1 MLKVEDYGRIRRAH
15 RDGMCI
21 REIARTFGH
30 SRRKIRAVLAES
42 EPRPYTL
49 LLPRPRRVLTEVHQ
63 RWIEAILGADEQ
75 APRKQRHTA
84 THLFRRL
91 RDEEQYV
98 GGYDQVR
105 RYVAA
110 KRGRQRET
118 FLPLSY
124 EPGQRAES
132 DFGQIWVDFPE
143 GRSQVPILLVTW
155 AYSNATFMIALPS
168 EKTEAILHGTV
179 AAFAFFRCVPKELW
193 WDNPKTVATT
203 ILRGRQ
209 RELNQRWQALASH
222 YNFEPLF
229 CLPARGNEKPHV
241 ENRVKLLERQ
251 WATPVPQAKDLT
263 ELNAYLLQCCE
274 RDAQRTIAGQS
285 ETIGARFAL
294 ELASALPLPERPF
307 EAAVSEVRQVDK
319 YQTVAWEKNRYSVPR
334 RHAFATVTVK
344 AYVDRVEVIR
354 DGQRIAQHQRSY
366 GQGEQVLDPLH
377 YLSTLGVKPAYL
389 DHTDVYRNWRLPA
402 AFTQLRERFEARHGS
417 LPGARQFIRVLQ
429 LLAEHPLNRVL
440 EAIQACRGDS
450 VITAER
456 ITVCCE
462 RLALRATPHELND
475 TSRQLRWIPAVQVP
489 LPDLRRFDSLL
500 SHGGE
505 DHGSERNVPALAL
518 EPQSPAAA
526 DDVGRAREARRR
538 GGRQQSGLPGI
549 PAATD
554 GAGTGHAQCQCLAGA
569 H

>member
-1 MLKVEDYGRIRRAH
+1 M
-15 RDGMCI
+15 
-21 REIARTFGH
+21 
-30 SRRKIRAVLAES
+30 LAES

-63 RWIEAILGADEQ
+63 RWIDAILAADEQ

-143 GRSQVPILLVTW
+143 GREPGSDPARDVGVLECHLYDCV
-155 AYSNATFMIALPS
+155 PS

-241 ENRVKLLERQ
+241 ENRVKLFERQ

-285 ETIGARFAL
+285 ETIGA
-294 ELASALPLPERPF
+294 ASR
-307 EAAVSEVRQVDK
+307 
-319 YQTVAWEKNRYSVPR
+319 
-334 RHAFATVTVK
+334 
-344 AYVDRVEVIR
+344 
-354 DGQRIAQHQRSY
+354 
-366 GQGEQVLDPLH
+366 
-377 YLSTLGVKPAYL
+377 
-389 DHTDVYRNWRLPA
+389 
-402 AFTQLRERFEARHGS
+402 
-417 LPGARQFIRVLQ
+417 
-429 LLAEHPLNRVL
+429 
-440 EAIQACRGDS
+440 
-450 VITAER
+450 
-456 ITVCCE
+456 
-462 RLALRATPHELND
+462 
-475 TSRQLRWIPAVQVP
+475 
-489 LPDLRRFDSLL
+489 
-500 SHGGE
+500 
-505 DHGSERNVPALAL
+505 
-518 EPQSPAAA
+518 
-526 DDVGRAREARRR
+526 
-538 GGRQQSGLPGI
+538 
-549 PAATD
+549 
-554 GAGTGHAQCQCLAGA
+554 
-569 H
+569 

>member
-1 MLKVEDYGRIRRAH
+1 MLTVEEYGRIRRAH
-15 RDGMCI
+15 RDGLSI
-21 REIARTFGH
+21 REIARTYGH
-30 SRRKIRAVLAES
+30 SRRKIREALAEA

-49 LLPRPRRVLTEVHQ
+49 SQPRPRRVLTAAHQ
-63 RWIEAILGADEQ
+63 QWIDAILVADEQ
-75 APRKQRHTA
+75 APRKQRHTGA
-84 THLFRRL
+84 QLFRRL

-98 GGYDQVR
+98 GSYDQVR
-105 RYVAA
+105 RYVAT
-110 KRGRQRET
+110 KRGRHRET

-132 DFGQIWVDFPE
+132 DFGLIWVDFPE
-143 GRSQVPILLVTW
+143 GRRPVPILLMTW
-155 AYSNATFMIALPS
+155 AYSNATFAIALPS

-179 AAFAFFRCVPKELW
+179 AAFEFFDAVPKELW

-203 ILRGRQ
+203 ILGGRQ

-241 ENRVKLLERQ
+241 ENRVKLLERR
-251 WATPVPQAKDLT
+251 WATPVPRVKDLA
-263 ELNAYLLQCCE
+263 ELNAFLLECCR
-274 RDAQRTIAGQS
+274 RDLQRTIAGQS
-285 ETIGARFAL
+285 ETIGARLAL
-294 ELASALPLPERPF
+294 ERASALPLPLRSF
-307 EAAVSEVRQVDK
+307 EAAVSEVRQADK

-344 AYVDRVEVIR
+344 AYIDRIEVIR
-354 DGQRIAQHQRSY
+354 DGVRIAQHERSY

-402 AFTQLRERFEARHGS
+402 AFTQLREHFEVRHGA
-417 LPGARQFIRVLQ
+417 LPGVRQFIRVLQ
-429 LLAEHPLNRVL
+429 LLAEHPLARVL
-440 EAIQACRGDS
+440 EAIQACRGDGI
-450 VITAER
+450 VTAER
-456 ITVCCE
+456 IAARCE
-462 RLALRATPHELND
+462 RLALRSVRGEENLIG
-475 TSRQLRWIPAVQVP
+475 QLRLIPRVQVP

-505 DHGSERNVPALAL
+505 DHDSERNVPALTL
-518 EPQSPAAA
+518 ESQDAAVADHVGRTWQVGRGGREQQSGPPRIPAAA
-526 DDVGRAREARRR
+526 DR
-538 GGRQQSGLPGI
+538 I
-549 PAATD
+549 
-554 GAGTGHAQCQCLAGA
+554 GTNGPQCQCAAGA